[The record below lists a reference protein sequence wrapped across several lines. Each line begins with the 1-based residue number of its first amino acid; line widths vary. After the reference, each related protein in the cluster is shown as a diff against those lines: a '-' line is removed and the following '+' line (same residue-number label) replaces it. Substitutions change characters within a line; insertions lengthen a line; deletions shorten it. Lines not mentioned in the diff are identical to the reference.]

1 MARCAPSWA
10 RNYHSPRRPARIKR
24 SLNPEPAAR
33 LCSSADKRRSQD
45 TQLWHISC
53 GTKRTL
59 RDVCHLS
66 ASLIGP
72 SGSSTFR
79 PSTTPVSMSLTG
91 LALLFGLGAKAL
103 PSWGLE
109 DEVEQS
115 FGGLAVSVTAGPSGQ
130 TISPHPSF
138 REGHHSTAGSRSIS
152 SYCTAS
158 TGRTHD
164 RRIDTDHGD

>member
-91 LALLFGLGAKAL
+91 SRFSSDSAPRPFAVRLVDLCLQHPY
-103 PSWGLE
+103 PSDDLQDQG
-109 DEVEQS
+109 
-115 FGGLAVSVTAGPSGQ
+115 
-130 TISPHPSF
+130 
-138 REGHHSTAGSRSIS
+138 
-152 SYCTAS
+152 
-158 TGRTHD
+158 
-164 RRIDTDHGD
+164 